1 MAQKKKMAEKA
12 DKRYRAKVTVGH
24 DAEGRPIIKYAS
36 GKTKKELAQAV
47 EELKKRHVDG
57 IEERRRD
64 ILFGVYATEW
74 YEIYKKPHLSIA
86 SRKSYATIFN
96 RDLLPE
102 LANRQ
107 LRAITAEDLQ
117 RLINSKAG
125 RCASDLGYISS
136 ILKNIFSLAFSQ
148 GLIDRDPAAA
158 LKKPAAAKTKRRA
171 LTEAETAAALEVM
184 HTHPFGLFLGLL
196 YYTGMRRGEAA
207 GLQWQDV
214 DFKERLIHV
223 RRDLDFKAGGLGTVK
238 TPTSVRSI
246 PMPDELAQ
254 MLLPHRGIGEALV
267 FPGPDGGLWANS
279 SLHRVWISLMA
290 AMAKAAPDI
299 ECKAASLRQDGGAP
313 VPVPISVLT
322 AHFYRHNYASL
333 LYQAGVDV
341 LAAQRILGHA
351 SPKTTME
358 IYTHLSEDAAQ
369 KNAQRVRDAFAPAAK
384 IF

>member
-1 MAQKKKMAEKA
+1 
-12 DKRYRAKVTVGH
+12 
-24 DAEGRPIIKYAS
+24 
-36 GKTKKELAQAV
+36 
-47 EELKKRHVDG
+47 
-57 IEERRRD
+57 
-64 ILFGVYATEW
+64 
-74 YEIYKKPHLSIA
+74 
-86 SRKSYATIFN
+86 
-96 RDLLPE
+96 
-102 LANRQ
+102 
-107 LRAITAEDLQ
+107 
-117 RLINSKAG
+117 
-125 RCASDLGYISS
+125 
-136 ILKNIFSLAFSQ
+136 
-148 GLIDRDPAAA
+148 
-158 LKKPAAAKTKRRA
+158 
-171 LTEAETAAALEVM
+171 M

-207 GLQWQDV
+207 GIQWQDV

-290 AMAKAAPDI
+290 AMAQAAPDI
-299 ECKAASLRQDGGAP
+299 ECKSASLRQDRGAP
-313 VPVPISVLT
+313 VPVQISVLT
-322 AHFYRHNYASL
+322 AHYYRHNYASL

-369 KNAQRVRDAFAPAAK
+369 KNAQRVREAFAPAAK
-384 IF
+384 NF

>member
-1 MAQKKKMAEKA
+1 MAQKKKMSEKA

-64 ILFGVYATEW
+64 ILFGVYAAEW
-74 YEIYKKPHLSIA
+74 YETYKKPHLSIA

-117 RLINSKAG
+117 NLINGKVG

-148 GLIDRDPAAA
+148 GIIDRDPAAA
-158 LKKPAAAKTKRRA
+158 LKKPTAVKTKRRA
-171 LTEAETAAALEVM
+171 LTEAETAAALRVM
-184 HTHPFGLFLGLL
+184 HSHPFGLFLGLL

-207 GLQWQDV
+207 GLQWKDV

-223 RRDLDFKAGGLGTVK
+223 RRDLDFKAGGLGKVK
-238 TPTSVRSI
+238 TPASIRSI
-246 PMPDELAQ
+246 PLPDDLAQ
-254 MLLPHRGIGEALV
+254 MLLPYRGIGEALV

-279 SLHRVWISLMA
+279 SLHRVWTSLMA

-299 ECKAASLRQDGGAP
+299 ECKSASLRQDGGKP
-313 VPVPISVLT
+313 VPVQISVLT
-322 AHFYRHNYASL
+322 AHYFRHNYASL
-333 LYQAGVDV
+333 LYQACVDV
-341 LAAQRILGHA
+341 LAAQQILGHA

-369 KNAQRVRDAFAPAAK
+369 KNAERVREAFSSAAK
-384 IF
+384 NF